1 MLAVSSYQRTRH
13 ARITRSGVRVRA
25 VLDAHAAGNGPAAC
39 AVLQAVRYLIRD
51 GETRHDISQADIAAI
66 AGVSEATVSKYMP
79 RLEAAGYF
87 RRRRAG
93 SGRGRGYAITML
105 PPHELRDA
113 PPAVEKGS
121 LSDPFAEAPADG
133 VGTPPEPPEKGS
145 LSDPSIFF
153 IHDHQQQQRA
163 AHPDAAEA
171 LPNPPESTPE
181 PAPAAADLPPAT
193 LAALQRV
200 NAHPTVIA
208 RIAATCPDLTPE
220 RLQAEIAAASARPD
234 IERPVG
240 LALAALANGQA
251 VAPSRPRHR
260 TVATPRHAD
269 RVVDP
274 NAHRGR
280 PGYVVGDDPPP
291 PEEEPD
297 AIDPVYALAR
307 RLLPDAHPL
316 DRSYLMDRLYAG
328 ADPQTALAE
337 THARIAASM
346 PTYRKEARPT

>member
-1 MLAVSSYQRTRH
+1 MLAASSYHRTRH
-13 ARITRSGVRVRA
+13 ARLTRSGVRVRS

-66 AGVSEATVSKYMP
+66 AGLSEATVSKYMP

-87 RRRRAG
+87 RRRRTG

-105 PPHELRDA
+105 PPHELRDV
-113 PPAVEKGS
+113 PPVPEKGS
-121 LSDPFAEAPADG
+121 SSDPFPEPPADG
-133 VGTPPEPPEKGS
+133 VPTPPEPPEKGS
-145 LSDPSIFF
+145 LDDPSIFY

-163 AHPDAAEA
+163 AHPDAADD
-171 LPNPPESTPE
+171 LPNPPES
-181 PAPAAADLPPAT
+181 APDPVPLAADLPPAT
-193 LAALQRV
+193 RAALQRV
-200 NAHPTVIA
+200 NAHPAVIA
-208 RIAATCPDLTPE
+208 RIAVTCPDLTPE

-260 TVATPRHAD
+260 NSAAPRHAD

-280 PGYVVGDDPPP
+280 PGYVVGDEPPP
-291 PEEEPD
+291 PEAEPD
-297 AIDPVYALAR
+297 DVDPVYALALQ
-307 RLLPDAHPL
+307 LLPDAHPL
-316 DRSYLMDRLYAG
+316 DRRYLMERLYAG
-328 ADPQTALAE
+328 VDPATALAE
-337 THARIAASM
+337 TQARIAASL
-346 PTYRKEARPT
+346 PAYRKETRPI